1 MTLEDCLSKVR
12 HKGMAVTASFSYSKV
27 KYTTQCSA
35 LLWKTTAVSP
45 KWSICGTK
53 KHLLQDQLIQK
64 VKYGLILGHI
74 SPSTSQHCFCNQN
87 DSWIEELQTSL
98 FSLKWQPW
106 AMFSKHCS
114 SCQWNGGVLICVRL
128 TVKSPNTTYFHWTKG
143 NRHEGNAKFS
153 QSADFIYL
161 FWQHRESTS
170 LFLHPFQEA
179 AVIQVFPS
187 TSRAQ
192 PRSAPDQ
199 ITHRADWLPS
209 AGYLWLNGSLK
220 FHTDFRQFHMSKIP
234 PTPA

>member
-1 MTLEDCLSKVR
+1 MTLEDYLSKVR
-12 HKGMAVTASFSYSKV
+12 HKGMAVRASFSYSKV
-27 KYTTQCSA
+27 KDTTQCSA

-45 KWSICGTK
+45 KRGICGTK

-64 VKYGLILGHI
+64 AKYGLMWGHI

-87 DSWIEELQTSL
+87 DSRTEELQTSL
-98 FSLKWQPW
+98 LSLKWQPW

-114 SCQWNGGVLICVRL
+114 SCQWNGGGSILHKAYSKVSKHHFFSLNKR
-128 TVKSPNTTYFHWTKG
+128 KSAWGKCQVFTISWF
-143 NRHEGNAKFS
+143 
-153 QSADFIYL
+153 YL
-161 FWQHRESTS
+161 FWQHRESTT
-170 LFLHPFQEA
+170 LFLRPFQEA

-187 TSRAQ
+187 ISTAQ

-209 AGYLWLNGSLK
+209 ASYLWLNGSLS
-220 FHTDFRQFHMSKIP
+220 FHTDFRQFHMSIIP